1 MGRRRSGVRALS
13 SGLSRPTA
21 CIDRRSETEFL
32 SPGQNFRAQKLSGRS
47 QSLEAALQFQRII
60 GSLAAV
66 YAMAVLA
73 IN

>member
-1 MGRRRSGVRALS
+1 MIIA
-13 SGLSRPTA
+13 
-21 CIDRRSETEFL
+21 ETEFL

-66 YAMAVLA
+66 YAMAALA